1 MNIGE
6 LDEKIYIYGNTK
18 SMNRLGETEV
28 KPILIKTVWA
38 KVVSR
43 TGSLLAGRPAD
54 TMLSKTTHAVTV
66 RAKSIEGITYENW
79 IEWTDIT
86 GVKHRLDIDYIMPPV
101 RTSPTTTI
109 YVQEVI

>member
-6 LDEKIYIYGNTK
+6 LDERIKIYGNAK
-18 SMNRLGETEV
+18 SKNKLGETEI
-28 KPILIKTVWA
+28 KPMLIKTVWA
-38 KVVSR
+38 KVVSK
-43 TGSLLAGRPAD
+43 TGSLLTGRPAD

-66 RAKSIEGITYENW
+66 RVKSIEGVTYENW

-86 GVKHRLDIDYIMPPV
+86 GIKHRFDIDYIMPAV